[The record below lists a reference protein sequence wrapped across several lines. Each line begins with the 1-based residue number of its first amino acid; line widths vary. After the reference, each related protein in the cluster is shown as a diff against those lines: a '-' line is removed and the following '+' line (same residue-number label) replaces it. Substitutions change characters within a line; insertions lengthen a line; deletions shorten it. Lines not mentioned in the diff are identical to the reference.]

1 MKKWISR
8 ILVICLLLGLTAC
21 EKQVEETESQ
31 SKDAQPSMEESE
43 PVDTAREEE
52 TPDIQK
58 TGQEHILIAYFS
70 WADNTVVEDEQAAVQ
85 SALSHY
91 ESVGDGGN
99 YSDVDATSSASVV
112 APGNTARMAQWIQEY
127 VGGDLFPIVVT
138 DLYPDNYDECL
149 ERAADEKAENARPEL
164 ADHLNNIADY
174 DVIFLGFPN
183 WWSTAPM
190 AVFSF
195 IEEYDLSGKTIVPF
209 CAHGTGGV
217 AASVRD
223 ITAAL
228 PNSCEILDVLGVYR
242 ADINQSQSAVNEWLE
257 SLGFQQ
263 NTEDMTEAK
272 EVESGERKLKL
283 TVDGEE
289 IAITLYD
296 TPAANAL
303 YKMLPLELSFE
314 DFNGVEKISYLPQD
328 LPTEGEPDGCDPDVG
343 DFCLYAPWGNL
354 SIFYQNFRYSDSLIM
369 LGHIDSGMDLISG
382 QTDDFL
388 AILEASD

>member
-1 MKKWISR
+1 MKKWISW
-8 ILVICLLLGLTAC
+8 ILAACLLSGLTAC
-21 EKQVEETESQ
+21 GEQPERTVSESESEQ
-31 SKDAQPSMEESE
+31 TSTEESG
-43 PVDTAREEE
+43 PVRASNGEEAPKVQE
-52 TPDIQK
+52 TN
-58 TGQEHILIAYFS
+58 QEHILIAYFS
-70 WADNTVVEDEQAAVQ
+70 WADNTVVEDETAAVQ

-91 ESVGDGGN
+91 ESIGDREN
-99 YSDVDATSSASVV
+99 YSDVDAVASASVV
-112 APGNTARMAQWIQEY
+112 APGNTAKMAQWIQEY
-127 VGGDLFPIVVT
+127 VGGDIFPILVT
-138 DLYPDNYDECL
+138 EPYPDNYDECL
-149 ERAADEKAENARPEL
+149 DRAANEKAENARPLL
-164 ADHLNNIADY
+164 AEHLDNMADY

-209 CAHGTGGV
+209 CAHGTGGT

-228 PNSCEILDVLGVYR
+228 PDSCEIMDVLGVYR

-263 NTEDMTEAK
+263 NTEKMTEEE
-272 EVESGERKLKL
+272 EVENGERKLKL
-283 TVDGEE
+283 TLDGEQ
-289 IAITLYD
+289 IDITLYD
-296 TPAANAL
+296 TPTANAL
-303 YKMLPLELSFE
+303 YEMLPLELDFE
-314 DFNGVEKISYLPQD
+314 DFNGVEKISYLSQK

-354 SIFYQNFRYSDSLIM
+354 SIFYQDFRYSDSLIM

-382 QTDDFL
+382 QDGDFS
-388 AILEASD
+388 ATLEVAE

>member
-1 MKKWISR
+1 MKKWISW
-8 ILVICLLLGLTAC
+8 IFAICLLLGLTAC
-21 EKQVEETESQ
+21 GKQ
-31 SKDAQPSMEESE
+31 A
-43 PVDTAREEE
+43 EE
-52 TPDIQK
+52 TPDVQK

-85 SALSHY
+85 SALAHY
-91 ESVGDGGN
+91 ESVGDREN
-99 YSDVDATSSASVV
+99 YSDVDAVASASVV
-112 APGNTARMAQWIQEY
+112 APGNTAKMAQWIQEY
-127 VGGDLFPIVVT
+127 VGGDIFPILVT
-138 DLYPDNYDECL
+138 EPYSDNYDECL
-149 ERAADEKAENARPEL
+149 DRAADERAENARPLL
-164 ADHLNNIADY
+164 AEHLDNIADY

-195 IEEYDLSGKTIVPF
+195 IEEYDFSGKTIVPF

-228 PNSCEILDVLGVYR
+228 PDSCEILDALGVYR

-263 NTEDMTEAK
+263 NTGKMTA
-272 EVESGERKLKL
+272 VEEMENSERKLKL

-296 TPAANAL
+296 TPPANAL
-303 YKMLPLELSFE
+303 YEMLPLELSFE
-314 DFNGVEKISYLPQD
+314 DFNGIEKISYLPQD
-328 LPTEGEPDGCDPDVG
+328 LPAEGEPDGCHPDVG

-354 SIFYQNFRYSDSLIM
+354 SIFYQDFRYSDSLIM

-382 QTDDFL
+382 QTGDFS
-388 AILEASD
+388 ATLEVAD